1 MKPIDD
7 ADTMRN
13 TEFLHKAELDIVPL
27 ASCWPGDEAGAL
39 SEEGYDA
46 STGPNMDRALCNS
59 DQLDRQ
65 QTGTTDWKLENVR
78 SMTFRVC
85 P

>member
-13 TEFLHKAELDIVPL
+13 TVFLNEAELDIVPL

-46 STGPNMDRALCNS
+46 STGPNMDRALGNS

-65 QTGTTDWKLENVR
+65 QTGTTDWKLE
-78 SMTFRVC
+78 MC
-85 P
+85 GL

>member
-7 ADTMRN
+7 ADSMRN
-13 TEFLHKAELDIVPL
+13 TEFLHKAELGIVPL

-39 SEEGYDA
+39 SEGRYDA

-65 QTGTTDWKLENVR
+65 RTGTTDWKLE
-78 SMTFRVC
+78 MC
-85 P
+85 AL